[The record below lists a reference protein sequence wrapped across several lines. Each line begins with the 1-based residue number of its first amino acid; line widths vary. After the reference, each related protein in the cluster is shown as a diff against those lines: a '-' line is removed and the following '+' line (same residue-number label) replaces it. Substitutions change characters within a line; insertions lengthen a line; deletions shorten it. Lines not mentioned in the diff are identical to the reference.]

1 MSSMRWIL
9 RRGRGID
16 SALILVVIPSYTH
29 TFTSRHGIRSDMAP
43 GQSWYDVAGA
53 QRDSQNADANPLLE
67 VPEGGLTLSDLLVEP
82 VRITCRCICF
92 WGTL

>member
-53 QRDSQNADANPLLE
+53 QRDS
-67 VPEGGLTLSDLLVEP
+67 
-82 VRITCRCICF
+82 CR
-92 WGTL
+92 TPMPTRSLRYREAA

>member
-1 MSSMRWIL
+1 
-9 RRGRGID
+9 
-16 SALILVVIPSYTH
+16 
-29 TFTSRHGIRSDMAP
+29 MAP

-82 VRITCRCICF
+82 VLITCSRNGF
-92 WGTL
+92 LAT